1 MYERVL
7 VPLDGSP
14 VAEAI
19 LPFIEQI
26 AGPLDLEVV
35 LLRVVPRS
43 SLETMEVASVARAQ
57 EPLIREQEAH
67 EHLGRIV
74 EALKSKGV
82 FGSVAEDVLRSAP
95 IPVFVMRVTEMA
107 LRSLVPAEG
116 KPA

>member
-57 EPLIREQEAH
+57 MIRRNLYATDFSPASLAAWPCARRVPRVDRGPRRSSVIRFGAE
-67 EHLGRIV
+67 EHSYG
-74 EALKSKGV
+74 A
-82 FGSVAEDVLRSAP
+82 
-95 IPVFVMRVTEMA
+95 
-107 LRSLVPAEG
+107 
-116 KPA
+116 